1 MRRRLLVWIGL
12 VLAVMGLVAAV
23 VVEFGGLRP
32 KRVHRIGFLANAAS
46 PTVFSEGFRQG
57 LAELGYVEGESVV
70 VEWRYAEISE
80 ARLAELADELVR
92 LQPDVLV
99 CAGTQACLALKRAT
113 ETIPIVMGN
122 SSDPVG
128 AGLVTSLGR
137 PGGNVT
143 GVSAIGP
150 QLAQKRLALLRDLHP
165 TMQRVA
171 VIWNPADPPRRTE
184 FREVE
189 SAAKQLNL
197 DVLSLPVGT
206 VAQLQTAIG
215 QAKAWPADA
224 LVVLED
230 PLTHSHIGSFVP
242 LIVQAGL
249 PSAHSTAPYA
259 RAGGLMS
266 YGADLAQVYRR
277 SATYVD
283 KILKG
288 AKPADLPVEQA
299 DQFEL
304 VVNQDTARALG
315 MTIPQSVLA
324 EVTHLIP

>member
-12 VLAVMGLVAAV
+12 ALAVVGLVVLV
-23 VVEFGGLRP
+23 VVGVFGSRP
-32 KRVHRIGFLANAAS
+32 KRIYRIGFLGNYAS
-46 PTVFSEGFRQG
+46 ATVFSEGFRQG
-57 LAELGYVEGESVV
+57 LGELGYVEGENIV
-70 VEWRYAEISE
+70 VEWRYADVSE
-80 ARLAELADELVR
+80 KRLVELADELVR
-92 LQPDVLV
+92 LELEVLV
-99 CAGTQACLALKRAT
+99 GSGTQACLALKTAT
-113 ETIPIVMGN
+113 GTIRIVMGN

-128 AGLVTSLGR
+128 AGLVASLGR

-150 QLAQKRLALLRDLHP
+150 QLAQKRLALLRDRHP

-184 FREVE
+184 IREVQ
-189 SAAKQLNL
+189 SAAQQLNL

-206 VAQLQTAIG
+206 VAQLQSAIG

-230 PLTHSHIGSFVP
+230 PLTHSHIQGFVP

-266 YGADLAQVYRR
+266 YGADLAEVYRR
-277 SATYVD
+277 SAVYVD

-299 DQFEL
+299 DEFEL
-304 VVNQDTARALG
+304 VVNRDTARALG
-315 MTIPQSVLA
+315 LTIPQSVLA
-324 EVTHLIP
+324 EVTELIP